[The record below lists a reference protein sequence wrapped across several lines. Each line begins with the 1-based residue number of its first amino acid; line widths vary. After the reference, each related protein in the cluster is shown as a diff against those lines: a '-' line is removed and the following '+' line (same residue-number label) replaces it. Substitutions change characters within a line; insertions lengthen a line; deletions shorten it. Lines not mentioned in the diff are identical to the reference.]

1 MSKIDE
7 LIQELCPDGVA
18 FAALKE
24 VAEFRTGWTFPVSE
38 QGLSVGDYPFYKVA
52 DMNNSV
58 MLMGS
63 AQKLPKNL
71 GVNQHPKGL
80 LSFPK

>member
-63 AQKLPKNL
+63 AQNYISKETAAYHYIAYL
-71 GVNQHPKGL
+71 
-80 LSFPK
+80 